1 MTMDA
6 HSDDAAQII
15 RGLTTLP
22 GGISVQVIAKR
33 FPRLGPAE
41 PGTGYMQKQQCFELK
56 QLPADLPIPPGMDE
70 ILITMEGALDQAQ
83 STLHLLAQ
91 VNDLLGAVS
100 TTTCWDA
107 RTFFGN
113 SMEFPRSYRIEL
125 FPDSFSGPPR
135 A

>member
-6 HSDDAAQII
+6 NCDDAAQII

-41 PGTGYMQKQQCFELK
+41 PGTGYMQKQQCFELNH
-56 QLPADLPIPPGMDE
+56 LPDDLPIPPGMDE

-83 STLHLLAQ
+83 STLNLLSQ
-91 VNDLLGAVS
+91 VNDFLGAVS

-113 SMEFPRSYRIEL
+113 PMESPRSYRIEL
-125 FPDSFSGPPR
+125 FPDLFSGRPS